1 MSEEPLQR
9 SVPWESM
16 AAAICF
22 VCAPLFL
29 AIGFVF
35 TTRLLLNATLHPWLH
50 DLGLILLII
59 GIPVLILGGHF
70 MDLKEKKGNR

>member
-1 MSEEPLQR
+1 MSEEPIKR
-9 SVPWESM
+9 SVGWEQL
-16 AAAICF
+16 AAAVCF
-22 VCAPLFL
+22 VSAPLFL

-35 TTRLLLNATLHPWLH
+35 TTRFLLNAQFHPWLH
-50 DLGLILLII
+50 NIGIVFLII